1 VEYTG
6 SQGGKKVM
14 VKIMIAPNRYIQ
26 GPRVLEETGKY
37 IAHLGSR
44 VFLIGGHTAL
54 SIVKDQVSA
63 SLNEH
68 SMEYQAEAFSGE
80 CNRAGVA
87 QLLEKARP
95 FGTDVVAGIG
105 GGRAIDT
112 AKAVSH
118 ELGSAL
124 VIIPTVASNDAP
136 CSALSVQYKENH
148 MLDRFLRLKRNPD
161 VVLVDSKVIAEA
173 PTRYFVAGMGDALA
187 TWFEAFT
194 CTKSSAPNMPG
205 GLSTAAALNLAR
217 LCYETLMEYGITAK
231 LAVDQNAVTPAVEMV
246 IEANILLSGLGF
258 ESSGLAAAHG
268 IHEGLHALEGAE
280 RALHGEL
287 VAFGTISQLV
297 MENYSRG
304 EIEGVIEFCSAVGL
318 PVTLRQLGV
327 SDTSPKNL
335 MKAAEIACMEGL
347 TTHNSYFEINPELIL
362 GAIIGANALG
372 EARLGVC

>member
-1 VEYTG
+1 
-6 SQGGKKVM
+6 M
-14 VKIMIAPNRYIQ
+14 IKIMIAPNRYIQ
-26 GPRVLEETGKY
+26 GPRVLKETGKY
-37 IAHLGSR
+37 IAHLGSK
-44 VFLIGGHTAL
+44 VFLIGGRTAL

-63 SLNEH
+63 SLSEN
-68 SMEYQAEAFSGE
+68 SMEYQVEAFSGE
-80 CNRAGVA
+80 CTRAGVA
-87 QLLEKARP
+87 QLLKKART

-112 AKAVSH
+112 AKAVSR

-136 CSALSVQYKENH
+136 CTALSVQYKENH
-148 MLDRFLRLKRNPD
+148 MLDRFLILKRNPD
-161 VVLVDSKVIAEA
+161 VVLVDSRIIAEA

-187 TWFEAFT
+187 TWFEAYT
-194 CTKSSAPNMPG
+194 CTKSSAKSFAG
-205 GLSTAAALNLAR
+205 GVTTAAALNLAR

-231 LAVDQNAVTPAVEMV
+231 LAVDQNAVTPAVERV

-280 RALHGEL
+280 KALHGEL
-287 VAFGTISQLV
+287 VAFGTIAQLV
-297 MENYSRG
+297 MENYPRG
-304 EIEGVIEFCSAVGL
+304 EIEGVIEFCNAVGL

-372 EARLGVC
+372 EARPKRS